1 MISRPDASLGTVDG
15 EPAPA
20 RDLLIVGCE
29 GPVPSGAVTASPTS
43 SSAPRVTPSP
53 SPYVGTLATLALKPT
68 HILHIERDTKQEMK
82 CVYQ

>member
-1 MISRPDASLGTVDG
+1 MISGPDASLGTVDG

-43 SSAPRVTPSP
+43 SSAPCVTPSP

-68 HILHIERDTKQEMK
+68 HILHVERETKQEMK
-82 CVYQ
+82 CLYQ

>member
-20 RDLLIVGCE
+20 RDILIVGCE
-29 GPVPSGAVTASPTS
+29 GPVCPGAVPVSPTT
-43 SSAPRVTPSP
+43 SSAPCVTP

-68 HILHIERDTKQEMK
+68 HILHVERDTKQEMK